1 MRERWPNERRS
12 AAPNQRWL
20 LRSSSVFLAMTS
32 HTLLLESAHLGALL
46 GLGIDGW
53 HEAPGSPS
61 QVGALS
67 RFMRL
72 ISPAATK
79 DPRIAP
85 KALAAPT
92 TRPCWKCQWL
102 WMASRSGAR
111 GQLGCR
117 LSLRPLATPLER
129 LPGVEKG
136 TQPGNLSVRE
146 RPGRGRAGRAAIL
159 AHELQ
164 RRLHGRHVGSVLL
177 LGPDLLE
184 VEHDIDELIGPRVIA
199 RLQRGVD
206 SHRVLRPH
214 VDQPRGEPARPHPA
228 QRWRP
233 GLGQA
238 AHPDDVGTGAPDR
251 LR

>member
-129 LPGVEKG
+129 LPRVEKG
-136 TQPGNLSVRE
+136 SQPGHLALRE
-146 RPGRGRAGRAAIL
+146 GPAEGGRVGPQSSPMSCNAAFT
-159 AHELQ
+159 A
-164 RRLHGRHVGSVLL
+164 VTFVPFCSS
-177 LGPDLLE
+177 
-184 VEHDIDELIGPRVIA
+184 A
-199 RLQRGVD
+199 
-206 SHRVLRPH
+206 
-214 VDQPRGEPARPHPA
+214 
-228 QRWRP
+228 
-233 GLGQA
+233 
-238 AHPDDVGTGAPDR
+238 
-251 LR
+251 

>member
-12 AAPNQRWL
+12 VAPNQRWL

-85 KALAAPT
+85 QALAAPT
-92 TRPCWKCQWL
+92 TRPRWNCQWL

-136 TQPGNLSVRE
+136 TQPGHLALRE
-146 RPGRGRAGRAAIL
+146 RPGGGRPGRAAVL

-164 RRLHGRHVGSVLL
+164 RRFHRRDVGPILL

-184 VEHDIDELIGPRVIA
+184 VEHHVDELIGFGVIA
-199 RLQRGVD
+199 RLQGRMD
-206 SHRVLRPH
+206 RHRVLRPH
-214 VDQPRGEPARPHPA
+214 VDQTRGEPARAH
-228 QRWRP
+228 RIERRRP
-233 GLGQA
+233 GL
-238 AHPDDVGTGAPDR
+238 
-251 LR
+251 